1 MIFPHVFFL
10 ALIDASSFGVQFE
23 PPLDHWLWM
32 IPAFL
37 IGACI
42 GSFLNVAIYRVPL
55 GMSVNEPKRSFC
67 PHCKSPI
74 PMWFNL
80 PLVSW
85 LQLRGKCRSCG
96 APIAF
101 RYFAVELLTAILFA
115 VFWEVFVPQA
125 PQVVLSLWL
134 LAALL
139 VTITFI
145 DAEHLIIPTALTW
158 AGSVVGLFA
167 CALWP
172 QLPQLA
178 AGGGDNWLQ
187 GLKHGGI
194 GWLAGFGGL
203 WVVVQLGKMAFGKKA
218 IKFDQATRWHL
229 REPRDD
235 QDAMHFVIADDEV
248 AWWDMFSRKSD
259 RLIVEC
265 SDIRVDG
272 TSAGGGKLVIRET
285 EIEMPD
291 GKIHRIADLK
301 SLDGTAISV
310 VIPREAMGIGD
321 IHLLGMIGAFFGW
334 TGVFFSLFAA
344 SIYAIF
350 AAVIGRVGFGRQL
363 PFGPYL
369 TLGCLTWAFGGWK
382 LWAWYL
388 DFLGPLWGP

>member
-1 MIFPHVFFL
+1 MTGWHGIPQPGLVAAGFFDT
-10 ALIDASSFGVQFE
+10 IQ
-23 PPLDHWLWM
+23 PPLDHWAWW

-42 GSFLNVAIYRVPL
+42 GSFLNVVIYRVPL

-67 PHCKSPI
+67 PHCKDAIPI
-74 PMWFNL
+74 WLNL

-101 RYFAVELLTAILFA
+101 RYFAVELLTALLFTLLWMEFA
-115 VFWEVFVPQA
+115 PQA
-125 PQVVLSLWL
+125 PQAVVFLWL

-139 VTITFI
+139 VAITFI
-145 DAEHLIIPTALTW
+145 DAEHLIIPTSLTW
-158 AGSVVGLFA
+158 AGSVAGLIA

-172 QLPQLA
+172 RLPVLA
-178 AGGGDNWLQ
+178 GSDGGDWLD

-218 IKFDQATRWHL
+218 LSFEKPLPWHL

-235 QDAMHFVIADDEV
+235 HDTMHFVIGEDEV
-248 AWWDMFSRKSD
+248 PWWDMFSRKSD
-259 RLIVEC
+259 LLSVDC

-272 TSAGGGKLVIRET
+272 ESVGPGKLVIRET
-285 EIEMPD
+285 EIELPD
-291 GKIHRIADLK
+291 GAVHPIGELK
-301 SLDGTAISV
+301 SLDGTATSA

-344 SIYAIF
+344 SIYAIV
-350 AAVIGRVGFGRQL
+350 AAVIGRIGFGRPL
-363 PFGPYL
+363 PFGPFL
-369 TLGCLTWAFGGWK
+369 SMAALSWALGGWRI
-382 LWAWYL
+382 WEWYMG
-388 DFLGPLWGP
+388 FISPLWG